1 MVSYAASAKP
11 TVHISLAGIEDLL
24 GSNGEVAQS
33 DKGFTKYFSTWLT

>member
-1 MVSYAASAKP
+1 MVSYNASAKP
-11 TVHISLAGIEDLL
+11 TVHIPLAGIEDLL